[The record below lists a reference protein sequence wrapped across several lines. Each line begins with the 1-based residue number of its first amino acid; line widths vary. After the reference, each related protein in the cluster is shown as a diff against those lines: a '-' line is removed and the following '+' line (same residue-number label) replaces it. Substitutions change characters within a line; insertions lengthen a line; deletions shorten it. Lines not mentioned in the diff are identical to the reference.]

1 MSQHA
6 DGGMLATK
14 PYASGGA
21 YINKMS
27 DHCGD
32 CAYDPKK
39 RLGDNACP
47 FTAGYWSSCTATGS
61 CWQTT
66 TAPRGPCAMDRLADL
81 DAVLEQEAGLLGSP
95 LAGPLRRGRYSERV
109 SRVHVLD
116 LVGTLARLGLAAVW
130 LVSGTLKAIDLD
142 QTVVAVRAYDVLP
155 RGAVDVVAAVLP
167 FLEIALGLLLL
178 FGIGTRLVAVVSG
191 VLLLTFM
198 AGVTQAWAR
207 GLSIDCGCFG
217 GGGPWPPKPRPT
229 CRRSC
234 ATSGSSR
241 WPRGWSSDLAACF
254 LWTHG

>member
-1 MSQHA
+1 MSRA
-6 DGGMLATK
+6 
-14 PYASGGA
+14 
-21 YINKMS
+21 
-27 DHCGD
+27 
-32 CAYDPKK
+32 
-39 RLGDNACP
+39 
-47 FTAGYWSSCTATGS
+47 
-61 CWQTT
+61 
-66 TAPRGPCAMDRLADL
+66 
-81 DAVLEQEAGLLGSP
+81 
-95 LAGPLRRGRYSERV
+95 
-109 SRVHVLD
+109 HVLD

-217 GGGPWPPKPRPT
+217 GGGAVAPGATAYLQEIMRDTGFLALTAWLVARPRT
-229 CRRSC
+229 LLSLDARLTVGR
-234 ATSGSSR
+234 T
-241 WPRGWSSDLAACF
+241 
-254 LWTHG
+254 